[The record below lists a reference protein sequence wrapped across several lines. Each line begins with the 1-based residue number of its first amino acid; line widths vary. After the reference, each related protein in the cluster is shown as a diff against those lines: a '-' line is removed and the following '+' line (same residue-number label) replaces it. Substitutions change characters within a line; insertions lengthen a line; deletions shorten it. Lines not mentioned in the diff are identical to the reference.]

1 MPAGAS
7 LLEIALATTAAA
19 SAGVS
24 IYSAVEQSKE
34 RDKQIK
40 TQEMATK
47 LRDTQASISRTREM
61 MQIAAHNRAVLAAQ
75 GNDLQSQS
83 TNAIMVNNYN
93 KYAQDEQIGN
103 ANMSLELQELQEDQE
118 ANHAELAASIFS
130 DAASGAE
137 GIASGFRF
145 NRNNGGI

>member
-61 MQIAAHNRAVLAAQ
+61 MQIAAH
-75 GNDLQSQS
+75 
-83 TNAIMVNNYN
+83 